1 MKFVQGDT
9 ICAIATPPGAG
20 ALAIIR
26 MSGPDTSAILRKV
39 FGGVSEERRATL
51 AKLAGEFGLVDTA
64 IVVFYRGPASYTGE
78 DMAEVTVHGGPAV
91 VSQALAVLISAGAR
105 PAEPGEFTWRA
116 LLNGKMDLVQ
126 VQAVADMAAA
136 ETESGHRDALARLD
150 GVLSSKFKEIRDEV
164 MRVQG
169 ELEADINL
177 EIEMDTE
184 SFRDVIGALIDKCRD
199 LSEDAPPRRLVT
211 TGLKVA
217 LAGSRNAGKS
227 TLFNAL
233 LGEERAI
240 VTPIPGTTT
249 DRIETVVVWEG
260 RAYRLSDC
268 AGLAEEAR
276 DEVEAEGIRR
286 CREFAK
292 SADVFVWVEDGA
304 EKVTDIP
311 DDIVPDD
318 MTVIRVRNKSDLPG
332 FKAKAGS
339 LTISALA
346 GDGVQGVVEVIC
358 GSAPDFREDA
368 VTLAARERE
377 SLTNAIDYLGA
388 ALSVMQ
394 DGYLDQVAQELRGA
408 ADEIGRILGEIE
420 DEELLN
426 SIFEDFC
433 VGK

>member
-20 ALAIIR
+20 ALAIVR
-26 MSGPDTSAILRKV
+26 LSGPDTSAILRKA
-39 FGGVSEERRATL
+39 FGDVPEERRATL
-51 AKLAGEFGLVDTA
+51 AKLAGESGLIDTA

-91 VSQALAVLISAGAR
+91 VSRALAVLISAGAR

-136 ETESGHRDALARLD
+136 ETDSGHLDALARLE
-150 GVLSSKFKEIRDEV
+150 GILSARFKEIRDEV
-164 MRVQG
+164 MRVLG
-169 ELEADINL
+169 ELEADINF
-177 EIEMDTE
+177 EIEMDPKV
-184 SFRDVIGALIDKCRD
+184 FRDVVGALIDKCRN
-199 LSEDAPPRRLVT
+199 LSQDAPPRRLVT

-217 LAGSRNAGKS
+217 LAGPRNAGKS

-240 VTPIPGTTT
+240 VTAIPGTTT
-249 DRIETVVVWEG
+249 DRIETVVVWDG

-292 SADVFVWVEDGA
+292 SADVFVWVEDGT
-304 EKVTDIP
+304 KGVTDIP
-311 DDIVPDD
+311 DDIVPND

-332 FKAKAGS
+332 FTVEAGA
-339 LTISALA
+339 LPVSALN
-346 GDGVQGVVEVIC
+346 GEGISEVIAAIC
-358 GSAPDFREDA
+358 GAVPGYREDA

-377 SLTNAIDYLGA
+377 ALANATGYLGA

-394 DGYLDQVAQELRGA
+394 KGYLDQVAQELRGA

-426 SIFEDFC
+426 AIFKDFC